1 VVVENAVVVWNVVDG
16 WGMVAVVVTTVLV
29 AVAAV
34 AVALPLVGVW
44 LVELLDVVVC
54 VWVVRALSGG
64 TGTIVP
70 SCLTET
76 VVEVPESLDARDPA
90 VACCD
95 EDLTA
100 VPTPKPMASAA
111 SSAAPSSTHRRRTV
125 ADLAPFTSP

>member
-1 VVVENAVVVWNVVDG
+1 VVVWTVVVG

-29 AVAAV
+29 AVAVVAV
-34 AVALPLVGVW
+34 VALP

-64 TGTIVP
+64 TGTTVP
-70 SCLTET
+70 GCLTET
-76 VVEVPESLDARDPA
+76 VVEVPASLEARDPA
-90 VACCD
+90 VACCE

-111 SSAAPSSTHRRRTV
+111 SSAAPSSNHRRRTD
-125 ADLAPFTSP
+125 AELAAFTSP

>member
-1 VVVENAVVVWNVVDG
+1 VVVWNVVVVWTVVVG
-16 WGMVAVVVTTVLV
+16 CGMVAVVVATVLV
-29 AVAAV
+29 AVAV
-34 AVALPLVGVW
+34 VVALP

-70 SCLTET
+70 SCLTDA
-76 VVEVPESLDARDPA
+76 VVEVGESLDASDPA
-90 VACCD
+90 VACCE

-111 SSAAPSSTHRRRTV
+111 SSAAPSSNHRPRTD
-125 ADLAPFTSP
+125 AELAAFPSP